1 MLLEGGHRL
10 VKSNYTVNFRTNIK
24 VLFFFFL
31 ENVIDMLRVERKWNL
46 TKYKIITR
54 EDGKKRKTKEK
65 MN

>member
-1 MLLEGGHRL
+1 
-10 VKSNYTVNFRTNIK
+10 
-24 VLFFFFL
+24 
-31 ENVIDMLRVERKWNL
+31 MLRVERKWNL